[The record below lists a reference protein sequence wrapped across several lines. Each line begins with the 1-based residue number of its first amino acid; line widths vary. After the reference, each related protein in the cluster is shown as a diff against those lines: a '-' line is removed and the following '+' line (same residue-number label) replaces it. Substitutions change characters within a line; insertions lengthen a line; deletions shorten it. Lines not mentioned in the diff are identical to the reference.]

1 VGVVVCAEDHA
12 SLGRAV
18 RSPDLLDVQNS
29 QQGTLWVAQ
38 GKRPVTEVADDG
50 FRHVKHDRDRP
61 ERAVGEPHGGADR
74 LVVGSAE
81 EPLQRGE
88 GARQQQLQ
96 VAKLPLRQF
105 PGLPVSRPFSQ
116 LLRSFPSDQQVD
128 QPAAMGPDQVVTHAL
143 TPASCFATMRPDC
156 PFQSR
161 SPGNANRPM
170 KRPLNGLQIGFDIP
184 GSLRDPIT

>member
-38 GKRPVTEVADDG
+38 GKRPVTKVADDG

-61 ERAVGEPHGGADR
+61 ERAVGEPHGGAGR

-96 VAKLPLRQF
+96 VAKLPLGQF

-128 QPAAMGPDQVVTHAL
+128 QPATVGPDQVVTHAL
-143 TPASCFATMRPDC
+143 TPASCFATMRPAVL
-156 PFQSR
+156 SR
-161 SPGNANRPM
+161 AALPATPTSP
-170 KRPLNGLQIGFDIP
+170 
-184 GSLRDPIT
+184 